1 MGHYTGPKAKVN
13 RRLGTM
19 VFETNGSRKAFERRP
34 DAMPGMH
41 ARRGKLSG
49 YGLSLLEKQKIKKF
63 YGLSERQLRR
73 LYAEAS
79 RRPGNT
85 GEYLLGL
92 CEMRLDNIIRRAG
105 FTLTRPQSRQGVGH
119 GHFVVNGMKC
129 DVASRILKPG
139 DVIYVK
145 PRVELQKLYHDIT
158 AGDSGFVAP
167 FLSVDVA
174 KLTIRVERPPM
185 PEEFSLP
192 VDVGRVVEL
201 LSR

>member
-1 MGHYTGPKAKVN
+1 MQQWLATEAISGGPPV
-13 RRLGTM
+13 RLILPKGPCRTLFP
-19 VFETNGSRKAFERRP
+19 VLQ
-34 DAMPGMH
+34 D
-41 ARRGKLSG
+41 
-49 YGLSLLEKQKIKKF
+49 
-63 YGLSERQLRR
+63 
-73 LYAEAS
+73 
-79 RRPGNT
+79 
-85 GEYLLGL
+85 
-92 CEMRLDNIIRRAG
+92 CAG

-129 DVASRILKPG
+129 DVASRSLKPG

>member
-1 MGHYTGPKAKVN
+1 MAHTTGAKGKIN
-13 RRLGTM
+13 RRLGAM
-19 VFETNGSRKAFERRP
+19 IFENNGARKAFERRP

-49 YGLSLLEKQKIKKF
+49 YGQSMLEKQKIKQF

-73 LYAEAS
+73 IYAEAS
-79 RRPGNT
+79 RLPGNT
-85 GEYLLGL
+85 GERLLNL

-105 FTLTRPQSRQGVGH
+105 FTLTRPQARQGVGH

-145 PRVELQKLYHDIT
+145 PRVELQKLYRDIT
-158 AGDSGFVAP
+158 AQDSGMIAP
-167 FLSVDVA
+167 FLSVDA
-174 KLTIRVERPPM
+174 EKLTIRVERTPM

-192 VDVGRVVEL
+192 VDAARVVEL
-201 LSR
+201 LTR